1 MEEKRKISNQK
12 KQKKENTRRTFLKK
26 SIYMAPTLFFL
37 GQIVTPSKSHAGFG
51 PPPSDVE

>member
-37 GQIVTPSKSHAGFG
+37 GQIVTPSNSHAGFG
-51 PPPSDVE
+51 PPPSDP